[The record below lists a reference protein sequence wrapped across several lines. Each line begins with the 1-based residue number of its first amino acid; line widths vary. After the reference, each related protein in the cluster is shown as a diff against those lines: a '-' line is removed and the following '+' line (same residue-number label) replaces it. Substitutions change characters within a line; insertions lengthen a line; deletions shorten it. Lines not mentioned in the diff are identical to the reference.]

1 MLRKDLLDW
10 FTCHGLDSPTM
21 AVFTLERLRTG
32 SLLVH
37 KAGCCDSLNLTLK
50 SLRLLERLWFSVNTG
65 RLKSLG
71 SVVSRGWPAVAIE

>member
-1 MLRKDLLDW
+1 MLRRDLLDW

-37 KAGCCDSLNLTLK
+37 LAGCFSSLNLALK
-50 SLRLLERLWFSVNTG
+50 SSRLLERLWFSVHNG

-71 SVVSRGWPAVAIE
+71 SVVRRGWSAVAIE